1 MKNFNQIEI
10 AASLLLSELEK
21 EVINGLNPGTNVVLY
36 MDTLKRA
43 LADSDSALGS
53 DLSSMAARF
62 SEATKYPKS
71 LKR

>member
-43 LADSDSALGS
+43 LVDSESALGS
-53 DLSSMAARF
+53 DLSSMAATYSKAF
-62 SEATKYPKS
+62 SIN
-71 LKR
+71 

>member
-1 MKNFNQIEI
+1 LKNYNQIEI

-53 DLSSMAARF
+53 DLRYMAEQCAKAY
-62 SEATKYPKS
+62 STKN
-71 LKR
+71 